1 VADGPRFTPGP
12 WHAEA
17 YRSAAPKYAV
27 FAGPKLI
34 AARIESKDDAQLIE
48 AAPDLHGAAQAAC
61 EWLKLISPTSP
72 VTRRLEDALQK
83 ARLN

>member
-1 VADGPRFTPGP
+1 MASPPRFTAGP
-12 WHAEA
+12 WHAET
-17 YRSAAPKYAV
+17 YRAADPRYAV

-48 AAPDLHGAAQAAC
+48 ASPDLYGAAQAAC

>member
-12 WHAEA
+12 WHAET
-17 YRSAAPKYAV
+17 YRADEYAV
-27 FAGPKLI
+27 FAGQKLI
-34 AARIESKDDAQLIE
+34 AARIASKDDAQLIE
-48 AAPDLHGAAQAAC
+48 ASPDLYGAAQAAC

-83 ARLN
+83 AVH